1 MTFRLL
7 LIFLVHKACISLFLS
22 LIILMLVQWERSKL
36 VQTWSSSQWGGWG
49 TDGGSRGSGLPLVAS
64 VGSGREGV
72 GQGGV
77 IVTECG
83 WIPTRAVVLTDKPTA
98 DCECSQERRPS
109 EAGSGGGRARRRERV
124 AGGRAHGRCARSAR
138 SSIWFPPSG
147 TVLCHRE
154 KEESV
159 GSSLCQGSVTQ
170 CLAGSQG
177 SWVRTYIYW
186 S

>member
-1 MTFRLL
+1 MH
-7 LIFLVHKACISLFLS
+7 ILVSISDYFNACTVGAKQARTNMVLKSVGR
-22 LIILMLVQWERSKL
+22 MGYR
-36 VQTWSSSQWGGWG
+36 
-49 TDGGSRGSGLPLVAS
+49 DGGSRGSGLPLVAS

>member
-1 MTFRLL
+1 MQ
-7 LIFLVHKACISLFLS
+7 ILVSISDYVNACTVGAKEAHTDKVLKSVGR
-22 LIILMLVQWERSKL
+22 MGCR
-36 VQTWSSSQWGGWG
+36 
-49 TDGGSRGSGLPLVAS
+49 DGGSSGSRLPLAAS

-77 IVTECG
+77 IITECG
-83 WIPTRAVVLTDKPTA
+83 WIPTPAVVLTDKPTA

-109 EAGSGGGRARRRERV
+109 ETGSGGGRARRRERV

-138 SSIWFPPSG
+138 SLIWFPPSG
-147 TVLCHRE
+147 TVFRHRE

-186 S
+186 SQGSRVHA